1 MKPSPKVMSSHLSRQ
16 AIVYVRQSTLAQV
29 RENTESTTR
38 QYGLTA
44 IAAELGWLAE
54 QIVVIDADLGMSGRF
69 GSERDGFRDIV
80 ARICMGEVGAVFGLE
95 VSRFGRSNA
104 DLTRLMELA
113 RLTDTLLIDA
123 DGVYDLGNV
132 NDRLLLGLKGQMSEI
147 ELHFLMGRLHGAK
160 LAAAQRGELRHPL
173 PVGLVYDADGDVVK
187 DPDEQ
192 IQGAVTD
199 LFAEFHRGG
208 SALAVMRAFDAAGRL
223 FPQRTWGGAWAGNL
237 KWGKLT
243 HARVL
248 QALKNPAYAGAYT
261 FGRSTER
268 RRVQPDGTVRSS
280 RRKRAREDWTVTIQD
295 HHEGYISWQEYLD
308 IEVKL
313 AANNTQRGA
322 RPAREGTALCQGIIS
337 CGVCGGRVGT
347 RYDRGDA
354 RATYTCQVKDSI
366 RTPQCRTVVAT
377 TVDAAVSALFL
388 DTITEQHITIALAA
402 SDEVTDRRVRT
413 HRAAELAVQRAR
425 YEADRAERAF
435 TNVEPENR
443 LVARSL
449 ESRWEAKLAQLADA
463 EAALATAHATSAP
476 APQRNALQALAA
488 DLPRLWDSPTTSH
501 RDRKR
506 LLRSLI
512 ADITLLPATDDDS
525 VRIGVRWH
533 TGATDELTAL
543 RHGPGRTPAGA
554 LELVRRYGATHTSEQ
569 LAERLNAAGLLTG
582 KGKPFTAAGVAR
594 VRDAYKIWA
603 PRTVAIQDGEI
614 SVKHAAAQLG
624 IPADAIYNWLIKGQ
638 VPARRAPGG
647 RWCIPWDPATQQIY
661 RQKVARSFRLTPK
674 NPSRS

>member
-1 MKPSPKVMSSHLSRQ
+1 VKPSPKITSSHLSRQ

-44 IAAELGWLAE
+44 TAAELGWLAE
-54 QIVVIDADLGMSGRF
+54 QIVVIDADLGVSGRF

-160 LAAAQRGELRHPL
+160 LAAAHRGELRNPL

-192 IQGAVTD
+192 IQGAVAD

-223 FPQRTWGGAWAGNL
+223 FPQRTWGGAWAGTL

-295 HHEGYISWQEYLD
+295 HHEGYLSWQEYLD
-308 IEVKL
+308 NEAKL

-322 RPAREGTALCQGIIS
+322 RPAREGTALCQGIIG
-337 CGVCGGRVGT
+337 CGVCGGRIGT

-354 RATYTCQVKDSI
+354 RATYTCQVKDSV
-366 RTPQCRTVVAT
+366 RTPHCRTVVAT

-388 DTITEQHITIALAA
+388 DTITEQQITIALAA
-402 SDEVTDRRVRT
+402 SDEVTDRRMRN

-449 ESRWEAKLAQLADA
+449 ESRWETKLAQLADA
-463 EAALATAHATSAP
+463 EAALATAQATTAP
-476 APQRNALQALAA
+476 APAQDALRALAA

-525 VRIGVRWH
+525 IRIGVRWH

-603 PRTVAIQDGEI
+603 PRTVAIQNGEV

-624 IPADAIYNWLIKGQ
+624 IPASAVYTWLVKGQ

-647 RWCIPWDPATQQIY
+647 RWCIPWDPETQQIY

-674 NPSRS
+674 NPSPS